1 MNYQKK
7 YYKYKNKYINIKK
20 KLGGS
25 ENIYTITVKE
35 PWFSFI
41 KEGKKKIEGRL
52 NRGLFQKINKNDIVI
67 WMNRDQ
73 KVKVRI
79 TDKRVYKNFREMIEK
94 EGLDKVL
101 PSIKTIDDGVNVY
114 RQYFSETDEINNG
127 VVAIEMNVIN

>member
-7 YYKYKNKYINIKK
+7 YYKYKNKYMNMKK

-25 ENIYTITVKE
+25 ENIYTVTVKE

-41 KEGKKKIEGRL
+41 KQGEKKIEGRL
-52 NRGLFQKINKNDIVI
+52 NRGLFRKINKGDIVVWI
-67 WMNRDQ
+67 NRDQ

-79 TDKRVYKNFREMIEK
+79 TDKKVYKSFREMIEK

-114 RQYFSETDEINNG
+114 RQYFSEMDEMSNG
-127 VVAIEMNVIN
+127 VVAIIMDVI